1 MVQRLSRYYHETG
14 DPKTIMEE
22 ATQLRITT
30 AQTEDLKPDG
40 FVCVATVICSLRAG
54 KEKQEVRENKT
65 ALFLSKLFP
74 IFKIIF
80 AIIFAPIRWLANLLI
95 SHKDNLLEWHFNYGP
110 YFIHIKTK
118 HREQFL
124 TDGLL
129 IASYILFLARYFYI
143 CDERQT
149 EVIKD
154 LLRNEIGNKKNNYK
168 ELSSKIW
175 DAIWQTLNETER
187 HAVSNLYSNIFR
199 GMPPL
204 SYSEEETNR
213 SYAKYSFLVFE
224 RRNDYLTSI
233 FQMSAG
239 ADIIFLPLT
248 VAVLYVFVVNKL
260 RDKNKKEILNKAIVD
275 LLEAY
280 NKVDCR
286 SLAGLE
292 RLPVEI
298 INQNNI
304 DY

>member
-1 MVQRLSRYYHETG
+1 MRASTTVPFFVSYFRL
-14 DPKTIMEE
+14 
-22 ATQLRITT
+22 
-30 AQTEDLKPDG
+30 
-40 FVCVATVICSLRAG
+40 
-54 KEKQEVRENKT
+54 
-65 ALFLSKLFP
+65 
-74 IFKIIF
+74 IF
-80 AIIFAPIRWLANLLI
+80 AIIFAPVRWLGNLLT
-95 SHKDNLLEWHFNYGP
+95 SHRDNLLEWHFSYGP

-118 HREQFL
+118 HKEQSL

-149 EVIKD
+149 EVIKE
-154 LLRNEIGNKKNNYK
+154 LLRNKIGNNNNNPK

-187 HAVSNLYSNIFR
+187 YAVSKLYNNIFR

-204 SYSEEETNR
+204 YYSEEETNR

-233 FQMSAG
+233 FHMSAG

-248 VAVLYVFVVNKL
+248 VGALYDFIVDKL
-260 RDKNKKEILNKAIVD
+260 RNKDKKEILNKAIID

-286 SLAGLE
+286 SLAGLG

-298 INQNNI
+298 INQNNV
-304 DY
+304 DYK